1 MLTTS
6 NIFPRLVPS
15 SWVRGVGIDS
25 LICKPLASDLYWV
38 LVSETGSTVANIHP
52 ASLAREGLSLHQAL
66 EHAAANHHSAWNDG
80 RFRVGF
86 SRSPEGLQFGVADG
100 SWMAPPVLLNPRFYE
115 LMSEY
120 LRSKELVVV
129 VPNQELLLVVP
140 NRPECSESAPFAR
153 LIAEG
158 RQHPKPVSEAR
169 LLLSGGFPSE
179 IVAPSGT

>member
-15 SWVRGVGIDS
+15 SWVRGAGIDS

-52 ASLAREGLSLHQAL
+52 ASLAREGLSLQQAL
-66 EHAAANHHSAWNDG
+66 DHAAANHHSAWNDG

-100 SWMAPPVLLNPRFYE
+100 NW
-115 LMSEY
+115 SEY
-120 LRSKELVVV
+120 LRSRELVVV

-140 NRPECSESAPFAR
+140 NRPECSESAAFAR

-158 RQHPKPVSEAR
+158 RQHPTPVSETR

>member
-1 MLTTS
+1 MLQ
-6 NIFPRLVPS
+6 
-15 SWVRGVGIDS
+15 
-25 LICKPLASDLYWV
+25 KV
-38 LVSETGSTVANIHP
+38 LD
-52 ASLAREGLSLHQAL
+52 
-66 EHAAANHHSAWNDG
+66 HAAANHHSAWNDG

-86 SRSPEGLQFGVADG
+86 SRSQEGLQFGVADG
-100 SWMAPPVLLNPRFYE
+100 SWMAHPVLLNPRCSE

-120 LRSKELVVV
+120 LRSRELVVV

-140 NRPECSESAPFAR
+140 NRPECSESAAFAM

-158 RQHPKPVSEAR
+158 RKHPTMASETR

>member
-6 NIFPRLVPS
+6 NIFPRLVS
-15 SWVRGVGIDS
+15 ASWVRGVGIDS

-115 LMSEY
+115 LMSQY

-129 VPNQELLLVVP
+129 VPNQELLLVIP

-158 RQHPKPVSEAR
+158 RQHPQPVSAAR